1 MLNNKKNISVHEH
14 DTKIIQL
21 IEKNW
26 GNLEQVV
33 QTKAGHLEQEFILWR
48 RVIMLWVG
56 LYAVTFMIA
65 FFINNDEQLA
75 EYSLIV
81 LVLFFLLSLTSG
93 FVFSRWN
100 SINRKLNK
108 ILNPLIFEKVL
119 QILGFTGNHV
129 TEESVTEAEI
139 VNLLDHSELITET
152 RNEYQIDDMVSAEFH
167 GRSLF
172 LSELAVKYVSSSG
185 KKRSG
190 RNVFHGFFVV
200 HDLPRSLEGKTFITT
215 EGDKKGF
222 GNISWWRQKFR
233 TKETPRETLLEWND
247 FENKLHVATTNEIE
261 ARYILTPDFMQE
273 LYNWW
278 SERGGNIR
286 ISFLDNRLYLLY
298 PDMHVKIGVSTA
310 GFSEKNLKQYL
321 LTVMRPVWHL
331 QHLMKHAESRL
342 HRL

>member
-1 MLNNKKNISVHEH
+1 
-14 DTKIIQL
+14 L

-200 HDLPRSLEGKTFITT
+200 HDLWKGKRLLRRKVIRRGLEISPGGARSLEQ
-215 EGDKKGF
+215 KKRHERHSLSGMILRTSF
-222 GNISWWRQKFR
+222 MSPQR
-233 TKETPRETLLEWND
+233 TK
-247 FENKLHVATTNEIE
+247 
-261 ARYILTPDFMQE
+261 
-273 LYNWW
+273 
-278 SERGGNIR
+278 
-286 ISFLDNRLYLLY
+286 
-298 PDMHVKIGVSTA
+298 
-310 GFSEKNLKQYL
+310 
-321 LTVMRPVWHL
+321 
-331 QHLMKHAESRL
+331 
-342 HRL
+342 